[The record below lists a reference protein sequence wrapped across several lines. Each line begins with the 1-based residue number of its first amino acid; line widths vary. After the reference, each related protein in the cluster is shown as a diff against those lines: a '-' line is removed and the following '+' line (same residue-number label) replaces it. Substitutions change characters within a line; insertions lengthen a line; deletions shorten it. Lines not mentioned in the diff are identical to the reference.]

1 MTRLYEEIVGRGG
14 VSPEYFL
21 DRMDIPEC
29 AAYIT
34 GIRRKERSELE
45 KIRMVMWASL
55 RPYCK
60 ELELDDVMKLDGDT
74 DTTESREEYEREL
87 EEVRKRAKMF
97 ENG

>member
-14 VSPEYFL
+14 VFPEYFL

-29 AAYIT
+29 AVFLS
-34 GIRRKERSELE
+34 GLRRRERYELE
-45 KIRMVMWASL
+45 KVRMVMWSSL

-74 DTTESREEYEREL
+74 AAAENRENYESEF
-87 EEVRKRAKMF
+87 EEVIKRAKMF
-97 ENG
+97 EKC

>member
-1 MTRLYEEIVGRGG
+1 
-14 VSPEYFL
+14 
-21 DRMDIPEC
+21 
-29 AAYIT
+29 
-34 GIRRKERSELE
+34 
-45 KIRMVMWASL
+45 MWASL

-74 DTTESREEYEREL
+74 DTTESREDYEREL

>member
-14 VSPEYFL
+14 VSPGYFL
-21 DRMDIPEC
+21 DCMDMPEC
-29 AAYIT
+29 AAFLS
-34 GIRRKERSELE
+34 GLRRRERHELE
-45 KIRMVMWASL
+45 KVRMVMWSSL

-60 ELELDDVMKLDGDT
+60 ELELDDVMKLDDDT
-74 DTTESREEYEREL
+74 SAAENRENYESEL

>member
-21 DRMDIPEC
+21 DRMDMPEC
-29 AAYIT
+29 AAFLS
-34 GIRRKERSELE
+34 GLRRRERYELE
-45 KIRMVMWASL
+45 KVRMVMWSSL

-60 ELELDDVMKLDGDT
+60 ELELDDVMKLDDDT
-74 DTTESREEYEREL
+74 SAAENRENYESEL

>member
-14 VSPEYFL
+14 VSPGYFL
-21 DRMDIPEC
+21 DCMDMPEC
-29 AAYIT
+29 AAFLS
-34 GIRRKERSELE
+34 GLRRRERHELE
-45 KIRMVMWASL
+45 KVRMVMWSSL

-74 DTTESREEYEREL
+74 AAAENRENYESEL

>member
-29 AAYIT
+29 VAYIT
-34 GIRRKERSELE
+34 GLRRKERSELE

-60 ELELDDVMKLDGDT
+60 ELELDDVMKLDDDT
-74 DTTESREEYEREL
+74 SAAENRENYESEL

>member
-14 VSPEYFL
+14 VSPGYFL
-21 DRMDIPEC
+21 DCMDMPEC
-29 AAYIT
+29 AVFLS
-34 GIRRKERSELE
+34 GLRRRERHELE
-45 KIRMVMWASL
+45 KVRMVMWSSL

-60 ELELDDVMKLDGDT
+60 ELELDDVMKLDGDMAAAENRENY
-74 DTTESREEYEREL
+74 ESEL

>member
-29 AAYIT
+29 VAYIT
-34 GIRRKERSELE
+34 GLRRKERSELE

-74 DTTESREEYEREL
+74 AAAENRENYESEL

>member
-1 MTRLYEEIVGRGG
+1 MTRLYEEIVCRGG
-14 VSPEYFL
+14 VSPGYFF

-29 AAYIT
+29 AAYLS
-34 GIRRKERSELE
+34 GLRRKERSELE
-45 KIRMVMWASL
+45 KVRMVMWASL

-74 DTTESREEYEREL
+74 DTTESRENYEREL
-87 EEVRKRAKMF
+87 KEVRKRAKMF